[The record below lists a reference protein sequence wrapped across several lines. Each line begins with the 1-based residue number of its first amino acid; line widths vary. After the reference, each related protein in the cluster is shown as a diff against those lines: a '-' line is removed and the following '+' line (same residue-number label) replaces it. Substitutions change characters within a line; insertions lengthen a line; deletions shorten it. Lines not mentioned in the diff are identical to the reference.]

1 MRINKKI
8 LAGITVT
15 SMLTCGIWMESV
27 FAADTFNTGSSAEAQ
42 EADMNSPEMFSA
54 EETVSDITA
63 DSSEESQTGTI
74 TGENPETSTTENS
87 GFSPENRSEISET
100 PGISDI
106 PNTSETTTDTSET
119 PGETELPDI
128 SNNPGTPEE
137 TTLPENGEPE
147 ISQETLPDAQETQ
160 SETTFEDSE
169 PESKPSEEKNGF
181 CGAEENT
188 VSWSLD
194 ENGVLEIAGQG
205 DMKDWENEE
214 EVPWNG
220 YRDQITEVRIKEGVT
235 SIGAYAFADC
245 ENLTELDIAD
255 SVQTIGAFAYFNC
268 SGLSALT
275 IG

>member
-8 LAGITVT
+8 LAGITAV

-27 FAADTFNTGSSAEAQ
+27 FAADTF
-42 EADMNSPEMFSA
+42 SA
-54 EETVSDITA
+54 EETKETVSDTVTDLSA
-63 DSSEESQTGTI
+63 ESITGT
-74 TGENPETSTTENS
+74 ETEDVPVMDAAE
-87 GFSPENRSEISET
+87 PENKSEISET
-100 PGISDI
+100 PEMSDE
-106 PNTSETTTDTSET
+106 PAAQDNPETQDTSET
-119 PGETELPDI
+119 PEETELPENEEADI
-128 SNNPGTPEE
+128 P
-137 TTLPENGEPE
+137 
-147 ISQETLPDAQETQ
+147 QEMLPDDQEDQ
-160 SETTFEDSE
+160 PEAAFEENAASEDMETETD
-169 PESKPSEEKNGF
+169 PAEEKSGF

-205 DMKDWENEE
+205 AMNEWQNEE

-220 YRDQITEVRIKEGVT
+220 YRDQITEVRIKEGIT

-245 ENLTELDIAD
+245 EKLVKLDIAD

-268 SGLSALT
+268 SGLSTLT

>member
-8 LAGITVT
+8 LAGLTAV

-27 FAADTFNTGSSAEAQ
+27 FAADTF
-42 EADMNSPEMFSA
+42 SA
-54 EETVSDITA
+54 EESAEVVSDTVTDPSA
-63 DSSEESQTGTI
+63 ESITGTE
-74 TGENPETSTTENS
+74 TGEAPAMDAAE
-87 GFSPENRSEISET
+87 SPEAEPENKSEISET
-100 PGISDI
+100 PDM
-106 PNTSETTTDTSET
+106 SEEPAAPDDLETQDTSEI
-119 PGETELPDI
+119 PEETELPENEEADI
-128 SNNPGTPEE
+128 P
-137 TTLPENGEPE
+137 
-147 ISQETLPDAQETQ
+147 QEMLPDDQEDQ
-160 SETTFEDSE
+160 PEAAFEENAASEDMETETD
-169 PESKPSEEKNGF
+169 PAEEKSGF

-205 DMKDWENEE
+205 AMNEWQNEE

-220 YRDQITEVRIKEGVT
+220 YRDQITEVRIEEGVT

-245 ENLTELDIAD
+245 EKLVKLDIAD

-268 SGLSALT
+268 SGLSTLT

>member
-8 LAGITVT
+8 LAGLTAV

-27 FAADTFNTGSSAEAQ
+27 FAADTFSAEESAEAVS
-42 EADMNSPEMFSA
+42 DTVTDPSA
-54 EETVSDITA
+54 ESI
-63 DSSEESQTGTI
+63 TGTEI
-74 TGENPETSTTENS
+74 KEVPTINAAEISEAE
-87 GFSPENRSEISET
+87 PENKSEISEA
-100 PGISDI
+100 PDMSDELAA
-106 PNTSETTTDTSET
+106 PDDPETQDTSEI
-119 PGETELPDI
+119 PEETELPENEEADI
-128 SNNPGTPEE
+128 P
-137 TTLPENGEPE
+137 
-147 ISQETLPDAQETQ
+147 QEMLPDDQEDQ
-160 SETTFEDSE
+160 PKASFEENAASEDMETETD
-169 PESKPSEEKNGF
+169 PAEEKSGF

-205 DMKDWENEE
+205 AMNEWQNEE

-245 ENLTELDIAD
+245 EKLVKLDIAD

-268 SGLSALT
+268 SGLSTLT

>member
-8 LAGITVT
+8 LAGLTAV

-27 FAADTFNTGSSAEAQ
+27 FAADTF
-42 EADMNSPEMFSA
+42 SA
-54 EETVSDITA
+54 EESAEVVSDTVTDPSA
-63 DSSEESQTGTI
+63 ESITGTE
-74 TGENPETSTTENS
+74 TGEAPAMDAAE
-87 GFSPENRSEISET
+87 SPEAEPENKSEISET
-100 PGISDI
+100 PDM
-106 PNTSETTTDTSET
+106 SEEPAAPDDLETQDTSEI
-119 PGETELPDI
+119 PEETELPENEEADI
-128 SNNPGTPEE
+128 P
-137 TTLPENGEPE
+137 
-147 ISQETLPDAQETQ
+147 QEMLPDDQETQ
-160 SETTFEDSE
+160 PEAAFEESAASEDMETETD
-169 PESKPSEEKNGF
+169 PAEEKSGF

-205 DMKDWENEE
+205 AMNEWQNEE

-220 YRDQITEVRIKEGVT
+220 YRDQITEVRIEEGVT

-245 ENLTELDIAD
+245 KNLVKLDIAD

-268 SGLSALT
+268 SGLSTLT

>member
-8 LAGITVT
+8 LAGLTAV

-27 FAADTFNTGSSAEAQ
+27 FAADTFSAEESAEAVS
-42 EADMNSPEMFSA
+42 DTVTDLSA
-54 EETVSDITA
+54 ES
-63 DSSEESQTGTI
+63 I
-74 TGENPETSTTENS
+74 TGIETGEAPAMDAVEISEAE
-87 GFSPENRSEISET
+87 PENKSEISET
-100 PGISDI
+100 PDM
-106 PNTSETTTDTSET
+106 SEEPAAPDDPETQDTSEI
-119 PGETELPDI
+119 PEETELPENEEADI
-128 SNNPGTPEE
+128 P
-137 TTLPENGEPE
+137 
-147 ISQETLPDAQETQ
+147 QEMLPDAQEDQ
-160 SETTFEDSE
+160 PEAAFEENAASEDMETETD
-169 PESKPSEEKNGF
+169 PAGEKSGF

-205 DMKDWENEE
+205 VMNEWQNEE

-220 YRDQITEVRIKEGVT
+220 YRDQITEVRIEEGVT

-245 ENLTELDIAD
+245 KNLVKLDIAD

-268 SGLSALT
+268 SGLSTLT